1 MAYTSVTVESQ
12 AIVLITDLDEWMQ
25 TMKIHKQKGMTLIGF
40 IFVLSFVVFISYIG
54 MKIAPIYMEYYSV
67 VSAMNG
73 VAAERGSARLSPYDI
88 RVRILNRLYVSYSDD
103 NVKEKHI
110 KLTRN
115 NGVNLR
121 IAYEVRKP
129 VIGNLDVVAKFDKS
143 VRLSD

>member
-1 MAYTSVTVESQ
+1 
-12 AIVLITDLDEWMQ
+12 
-25 TMKIHKQKGMTLIGF
+25 MKMHKQNGMTLIGF
-40 IFVLSFVVFISYIG
+40 IIVLSFVVFISYIG

-73 VAAERGSARLSPYDI
+73 VAEERGSARLSPFDI

-103 NVKEKHI
+103 NVKEKDI
-110 KLTRN
+110 KLFRK
-115 NGVNLR
+115 NGVWLR

>member
-1 MAYTSVTVESQ
+1 MQ
-12 AIVLITDLDEWMQ
+12 A
-25 TMKIHKQKGMTLIGF
+25 MKIHKQNGMTLIGF
-40 IFVLSFVVFISYIG
+40 IIVLSFVVFISYIG

-110 KLTRN
+110 KLTRS
-115 NGVNLR
+115 NGVHLR

>member
-1 MAYTSVTVESQ
+1 MV
-12 AIVLITDLDEWMQ
+12 EWMQ
-25 TMKIHKQKGMTLIGF
+25 AMKIHKQNGMTLIGF
-40 IFVLSFVVFISYIG
+40 IFVLSIVVFISYIG

-73 VAAERGSARLSPYDI
+73 VAAERGSARLPPIEI
-88 RVRILNRLYVSYSDD
+88 RVKILNRLYVSYSDD
-103 NVKEKHI
+103 NVKEKDI
-110 KLTRN
+110 MISRR
-115 NGVNLR
+115 NGVHLR

>member
-1 MAYTSVTVESQ
+1 MATVKTQ
-12 AIVLITDLDEWMQ
+12 
-25 TMKIHKQKGMTLIGF
+25 KQGGLTLISF
-40 IFVLSFVVFISYIG
+40 IFVLAFVIFVSYIG
-54 MKIAPIYMEYYSV
+54 MKIGPIYMEYYSV

-73 VAAERGSARLSPYDI
+73 VASERGSANLSPYDV
-88 RVRILNRLYVSYSDD
+88 RVKVLNRLYVSYAAE

-129 VIGNLDVVAKFDKS
+129 VIGNLDVVAKFDRS
-143 VRLSD
+143 VRLAN

>member
-1 MAYTSVTVESQ
+1 MAYTSVSAESQ
-12 AIVLITDLDEWMQ
+12 AIVRITDMDEWMQ
-25 TMKIHKQKGMTLIGF
+25 TMKIQKQKGMTLIGF

-73 VAAERGSARLSPYDI
+73 VAAERGSARLSPYDL

-103 NVKEKHI
+103 NVKEKDI
-110 KLTRN
+110 KLVRN